1 MTLLARK
8 AGSDQIEVIPLNPAL
23 GAEIRGVDLADIS
36 PAQFDKIFQAY
47 LAHQVLLV
55 RGQKLSDPQLIELGR
70 KFGELEPPGVSIT
83 GKPFLEQH
91 PEILVIS
98 NIVDN
103 GVPQGNLG
111 AGEAVWHTDM
121 SYREVPVS
129 TAILYS
135 LEIPPTGGDTY
146 FANQYLAYETLPEQL
161 KKRIDGRV
169 LVHDETYNSA
179 GQMRKGF
186 TEVLDPR
193 QAPGA
198 RHPIVRTH
206 PITNKQALFLGR
218 RRNGYIVGLSL
229 EESEDTLDALW
240 SHASQKQFVWAHQWR
255 VGDLL
260 VWDNR
265 CLLHRRDSFDNSAR
279 RLMHRVQIRG
289 ERPI

>member
-1 MTLLARK
+1 VTLLARK